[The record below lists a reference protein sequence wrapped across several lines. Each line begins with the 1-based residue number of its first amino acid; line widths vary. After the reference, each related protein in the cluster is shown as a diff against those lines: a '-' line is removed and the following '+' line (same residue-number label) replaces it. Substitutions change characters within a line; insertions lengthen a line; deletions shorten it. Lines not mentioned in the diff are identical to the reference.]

1 MTKKFRKSDI
11 DERIKQLKDDYVM
24 SEEEINELIDVD
36 GSLIDPRDN
45 YVATD
50 RIVKSKKTSD
60 DFARATAQG
69 PGAYYPWGGAY
80 YGGYYTMSEDEEID
94 FDLDEDISKYE
105 DDAWDIPD
113 NLKEEIDE
121 IAKTRM
127 ESLVDEVLYKNKM
140 DRDFVKRR
148 RDEAD
153 LMHDVEIEE
162 LSAMKDVYEK
172 PLVARKAMHLIDLV
186 HKESLSG
193 KELAIILKYV
203 VDNMDI
209 NKISEEEREL
219 IGDLIKYGEQGEQ

>member
-11 DERIKQLKDDYVM
+11 DERIKQLKDDYVV
-24 SEEEINELIDVD
+24 SEEDLNELIDTD
-36 GSLIDPRDN
+36 GSLIDARDN

-60 DFARATAQG
+60 DFARATSQG

-80 YGGYYTMSEDEEID
+80 YGGYYTMSENEEVE
-94 FDLDEDISKYE
+94 LSEDSDYE
-105 DDAWDIPD
+105 DEAWSNPE
-113 NLKEEIDE
+113 NVKEELDE

-127 ESLVDEVLYKNKM
+127 ESLVDEVLYKSKS

-153 LMHDVEIEE
+153 LMHDVEIEP
-162 LSAMKDVYEK
+162 LSAMKEVYEK
-172 PLVARKAMHLIDLV
+172 PLVARKAQHLIDLV
-186 HKESLSG
+186 NKESLSG
-193 KELAIILKYV
+193 KELAIILKYI
-203 VDNMDI
+203 VDNVDI